1 MTALPAR
8 VPSALAAA
16 AALLACSAP
25 ARGEP
30 FSMISVDEVEKLLGA
45 PGVVVVDANGR
56 DLFEKG
62 HLPGA
67 RHLETAGM
75 DTVLPESKEAKLV
88 FYCAS
93 PK

>member
-1 MTALPAR
+1 
-8 VPSALAAA
+8 
-16 AALLACSAP
+16 
-25 ARGEP
+25 
-30 FSMISVDEVEKLLGA
+30 MISMDEVEKLLAA

-75 DTVLPESKEAKLV
+75 GAVLPEGKETKLV
-88 FYCAS
+88 FYCSS
-93 PK
+93 PR